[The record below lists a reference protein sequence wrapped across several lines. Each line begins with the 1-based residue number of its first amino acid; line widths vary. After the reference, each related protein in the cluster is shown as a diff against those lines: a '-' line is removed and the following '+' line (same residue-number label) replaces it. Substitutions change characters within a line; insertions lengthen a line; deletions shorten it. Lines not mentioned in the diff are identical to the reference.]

1 MAGYGCLISPAQSV
15 AKPERRQMTEVLE
28 SVITATM
35 LRTAIRAKI
44 DAGVSRRAIS
54 LLINANAPPGAGRGR
69 EDDSGVRR
77 VPVGVIE
84 DGQAGAVPLR
94 GTPVPA

>member
-1 MAGYGCLISPAQSV
+1 
-15 AKPERRQMTEVLE
+15 MTEVLE

-54 LLINANAPPGAGRGR
+54 LLVNANAPPGAGRGR

-77 VPVGVIE
+77 LPVEVIE
-84 DGQAGAVPLR
+84 HERRAAFLVELDQL
-94 GTPVPA
+94 